1 MRDSPEAFAPPPMD
15 LMDCF
20 PAALLQLR
28 DNGQIA
34 HFNLA
39 WAELMGPPGAERNL
53 MDYVHQEDR
62 PLWRQALNELR
73 RRPDTSFNQ
82 RLRFVH
88 PSGELRWFEI
98 SLKRGPQGFYLVAG
112 DVTAHKRRE
121 IAWQASQRSS
131 MSLLDS
137 MPGLIYR
144 GRNNRDWTM
153 EFVSAGCLELTG
165 YPAER
170 LIDSQELTYN
180 GLIHPHDREQVW
192 RGVQEGLRARRP
204 FVLQQA
210 AVGLGRLGD
219 VEANQKLVAMIE
231 RSAAVRIYDRP
242 RASSSAIIRWE
253 QKPLSARTKLTRTW
267 AGRRA
272 NVSPRNVA
280 APLTQAVLPGRSQK
294 CATCGTSA
302 SAATIG
308 RWQGFRPL
316 RV

>member
-88 PSGELRWFEI
+88 PNGELRWFEI

-112 DVTAHKRRE
+112 DVTTHKRRE

-153 EFVSAGCLELTG
+153 EFAGCLELTG

-170 LIDSQELTYN
+170 LVDNHEFTYN
-180 GLIHPHDREQVW
+180 SLILAQDADYVW
-192 RGVQEGLRARRP
+192 REVQYALSRQEPFELNYRIRCADRSIKPVWEKGVGIYADTREVLGIEGAI
-204 FVLQQA
+204 F
-210 AVGLGRLGD
+210 
-219 VEANQKLVAMIE
+219 E
-231 RSAAVRIYDRP
+231 RKA
-242 RASSSAIIRWE
+242 
-253 QKPLSARTKLTRTW
+253 
-267 AGRRA
+267 
-272 NVSPRNVA
+272 
-280 APLTQAVLPGRSQK
+280 
-294 CATCGTSA
+294 
-302 SAATIG
+302 
-308 RWQGFRPL
+308 
-316 RV
+316 

>member
-1 MRDSPEAFAPPPMD
+1 MRDSPEAFAAPPMD
-15 LMDCF
+15 VMDCF
-20 PAALLQLR
+20 PAALVQLR

-34 HFNLA
+34 HSNLA
-39 WAELMGPPGAERNL
+39 WAALMGPHGAERNL

-88 PSGELRWFEI
+88 PSGELRWFDI

-121 IAWQASQRSS
+121 IALQASQRSS

-153 EFVSAGCLELTG
+153 EFVSAGCLQLTG

-170 LIDSQELTYN
+170 LVDNHEFTYN
-180 GLIHPHDREQVW
+180 SLILAQDADYVW
-192 RGVQEGLRARRP
+192 RECNTRCH
-204 FVLQQA
+204 
-210 AVGLGRLGD
+210 GRS
-219 VEANQKLVAMIE
+219 
-231 RSAAVRIYDRP
+231 R
-242 RASSSAIIRWE
+242 SSSITRFA
-253 QKPLSARTKLTRTW
+253 ARISRSSRC
-267 AGRRA
+267 GRRA
-272 NVSPRNVA
+272 WGSMPIPA
-280 APLTQAVLPGRSQK
+280 K
-294 CATCGTSA
+294 CWGSRERFSSA
-302 SAATIG
+302 
-308 RWQGFRPL
+308 
-316 RV
+316 RVDG

>member
-1 MRDSPEAFAPPPMD
+1 MRDNPETFLPTPSLH
-15 LMDCF
+15 LMDYF

-28 DNGQIA
+28 DTGQIV

-121 IAWQASQRSS
+121 IAWQASQRSC

-153 EFVSAGCLELTG
+153 EFVSAGCLQLTG

-170 LIDSQELTYN
+170 LVDNHEFTYN
-180 GLIHPHDREQVW
+180 SLILEQDADYVW
-192 RGVQEGLRARRP
+192 REVQYALSRQEPFELNYQIRCADQSIKHVWEKGVGIYADTREVLGIEGAIFERNTAKDLRR
-204 FVLQQA
+204 
-210 AVGLGRLGD
+210 
-219 VEANQKLVAMIE
+219 
-231 RSAAVRIYDRP
+231 
-242 RASSSAIIRWE
+242 
-253 QKPLSARTKLTRTW
+253 
-267 AGRRA
+267 
-272 NVSPRNVA
+272 
-280 APLTQAVLPGRSQK
+280 
-294 CATCGTSA
+294 
-302 SAATIG
+302 
-308 RWQGFRPL
+308 
-316 RV
+316 